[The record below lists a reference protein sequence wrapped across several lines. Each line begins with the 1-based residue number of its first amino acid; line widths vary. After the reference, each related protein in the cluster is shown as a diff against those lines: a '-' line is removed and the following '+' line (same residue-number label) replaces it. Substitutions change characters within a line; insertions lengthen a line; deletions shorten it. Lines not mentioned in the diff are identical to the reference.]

1 MKDLNMLVWLTQLGM
16 SVAMPLA
23 GFVLLALWLRDRF
36 VLGNWVVF
44 VGIAVGLICAIDG
57 LRYSLKTMERMDR
70 KKDQK
75 KTPIS
80 FNDHDQVK
88 EEEKWNPEKLCIEK
102 LV

>member
-23 GFVLLALWLRDRF
+23 GFVLLALWLKDRF
-36 VLGNWVVF
+36 FLGNWVIF
-44 VGIAVGLICAIDG
+44 VGIALGSISAIDG

-75 KTPIS
+75 KPPVS
-80 FNDHDQVK
+80 FNDHD
-88 EEEKWNPEKLCIEK
+88 
-102 LV
+102 